1 MIKGRQAKKEKT
13 CRNKIQKI
21 TRGELQKKK
30 YNKKTESARLEEIAT
45 LCVSY
50 KGEMI

>member
-1 MIKGRQAKKEKT
+1 MPKQDPKDHERNEKE
-13 CRNKIQKI
+13 
-21 TRGELQKKK
+21 
-30 YNKKTESARLEEIAT
+30 KTESARLEEIAT